1 MFERYTERAR
11 RVLFFARYE
20 ASQLGSISIETE
32 HLLLGLIREG
42 KGLTSR
48 IFARSHLSLESIRK
62 EIEGRTVFREKVSTS
77 VEIPFSAETKR
88 VLQFA
93 AEEADRLLHNYI
105 GTEHLLLGILRE
117 ERSVAATIL
126 MEKGMRLN
134 TVREDIVALLNEKTT
149 LTRVKETPLLA
160 EFSRDLTEAAMKNQ
174 LDPLVGRHIE
184 IERVQQVLCRRTKN
198 NAVLI
203 GEPGVGKTAIV
214 EGLAQKI
221 VYGDVPHFLAD
232 KRLLALDI
240 SLIVAGTKYRGQFE
254 ERLKAIMKELT
265 ENPNIIVFIDE
276 LHTLVGAG
284 SAEGSLDAANI
295 LKPALS
301 RGEIRCIGATTPSE
315 YRKYIEKDRS
325 LERRFQAI
333 KVDPP
338 NERETIEVL
347 MGVKDRYETF
357 HHVEYTTEAI
367 EAAVYQSSRYITD
380 RFLPD
385 KAIDLVD
392 EAGARAKLREAGYSE
407 EFGEINRSIRV
418 AVEQM
423 ETAVSEKNFEKAQFY
438 REQEVQA
445 RENLQFVREKFDVK
459 SSTRRVV
466 VGKGEIDEVVSKWTG
481 VPLTSINQDEGD
493 KLLHMEDALH
503 NRVISQDAAISALS
517 RAIRRSR
524 AGLKSP
530 NRPVGSFIFLGP
542 TGVGKT
548 ELARAIAN
556 FLFGSDHALIRFDMS
571 EYMEKHSV
579 SKLIGSPPG
588 YVGHEEGGQL
598 TEKVKRNPYS
608 VVLLDEVE
616 KAHPDLFNIL
626 LQVFEDGH
634 LTDGLGNRVNFKN
647 TIIIM
652 TSNIGARFIQKKAS
666 LGFQSADSG
675 VISPQ
680 RQRHG
685 ARRGEEDVQPGVHQP
700 HRRDHRLR
708 GALGRRP
715 PDHHQAAREAG
726 ERQPGRPP
734 APPRA
739 RAGSHRLDHR
749 ADVQGSLVR
758 RPSAAPRD
766 PALYR
771 GSAVRGA
778 HPRAPQGGRHPG
790 VPRCGEPGVPSG
802 RRDRERPPAGL
813 TRLRMGGPCHGYGAA
828 SARPLGSLARLRSS
842 KLMAWP
848 LPGPSVRA
856 AAGRSQPPI
865 MRVFAL
871 LLVALAAAG
880 EVRAQ
885 TPPAGTPVRP
895 GPVRRRRAIFPRRS
909 AARPS
914 RRPAGCPRPAPAR
927 SSTRSCS
934 ASRSRAEAP

>member
-48 IFARSHLSLESIRK
+48 IFARSHLALENIRK
-62 EIEGRTVFREKVSTS
+62 DIEGRTVFREKVSTS
-77 VEIPFSAETKR
+77 VEIPFSTETKR

-117 ERSVAATIL
+117 ERSVASTIL
-126 MEKGMRLN
+126 SEKGMRLN
-134 TVREDIVALLNEKTT
+134 TVREDIVQLLNEKTT

-160 EFSRDLTEAAMKNQ
+160 EFSRDLSDAATKNG
-174 LDPLVGRHIE
+174 LDPLVGRTTE

-221 VYGDVPHFLAD
+221 VCGDVPHFLAD

-265 ENPNIIVFIDE
+265 ENPNIIIFIDE

-333 KVDPP
+333 KVEPP
-338 NERETIEVL
+338 TEAESLEILNGI
-347 MGVKDRYETF
+347 KDRYESF
-357 HHVEYTTEAI
+357 HHVTYTPDAMES
-367 EAAVYQSSRYITD
+367 AVYQSSRYITD

-385 KAIDLVD
+385 KAIDLID

-407 EFGEINRSIRV
+407 EFSEINKSIRV
-418 AVEQM
+418 AFEQM
-423 ETAVSEKNFEKAQFY
+423 EGATAQKDYERAQFF
-438 REQEVQA
+438 REQEVLA
-445 RENLQFVREKFDVK
+445 RENLQVVREKFDVK
-459 SSTRRVV
+459 TGAHAIEVS
-466 VGKGEIDEVVSKWTG
+466 KHDIDEVVSKWTG
-481 VPLTSINQDEGD
+481 VPLTSINQDESAR
-493 KLLHMEDALH
+493 LLSMEEDLH
-503 NRVISQDAAISALS
+503 RRVISQERAISALA

-530 NRPVGSFIFLGP
+530 HRPVGSFVFLGP

-548 ELARAIAN
+548 ELARALAN
-556 FLFGSDHALIRFDMS
+556 FLFASDTALIRFDMS

-598 TEKVKRNPYS
+598 TEKVKRHPYS
-608 VVLLDEVE
+608 VVLLDEIE

-652 TSNIGARFIQKKAS
+652 TSNIGARYIQKKAS
-666 LGFQSADSG
+666 VGFQSADAHEIQRS
-675 VISPQ
+675 VSDMVLSEVKRTFNPEFVNRVDEIIVFEALSDDDLRQIMRMLVEQLNENLVARDLRISLTS
-680 RQRHG
+680 
-685 ARRGEEDVQPGVHQP
+685 DVV
-700 HRRDHRLR
+700 DWII
-708 GALGRRP
+708 
-715 PDHHQAAREAG
+715 EAT
-726 ERQPGRPP
+726 
-734 APPRA
+734 
-739 RAGSHRLDHR
+739 
-749 ADVQGSLVR
+749 
-758 RPSAAPRD
+758 
-766 PALYR
+766 
-771 GSAVRGA
+771 
-778 HPRAPQGGRHPG
+778 
-790 VPRCGEPGVPSG
+790 CK
-802 RRDRERPPAGL
+802 DRS
-813 TRLRMGGPCHGYGAA
+813 YG
-828 SARPLGSLARLRSS
+828 ARPL
-842 KLMAWP
+842 
-848 LPGPSVRA
+848 
-856 AAGRSQPPI
+856 
-865 MRVFAL
+865 
-871 LLVALAAAG
+871 
-880 EVRAQ
+880 
-885 TPPAGTPVRP
+885 
-895 GPVRRRRAIFPRRS
+895 RRAIQRYVEDPLSEELIRGRLERGDVEVYLEGGVLAYRAAGLELEGRRL
-909 AARPS
+909 A
-914 RRPAGCPRPAPAR
+914 
-927 SSTRSCS
+927 
-934 ASRSRAEAP
+934 

>member
-20 ASQLGSISIETE
+20 ATQLGSTSIETE

-77 VEIPFSAETKR
+77 VDIPFSAETKR

-93 AEEADRLLHNYI
+93 AEEADRLLHTYI

-117 ERSVAATIL
+117 ERSVAASIL
-126 MEKGMRLN
+126 YEKGMRLAS
-134 TVREDIVALLNEKTT
+134 VREDIVQLLNEKTAPA
-149 LTRVKETPLLA
+149 RPKETPLLA
-160 EFSRDLTEAAMKNQ
+160 EFSRDLTEAAIKNQ
-174 LDPLVGRHIE
+174 LDPLVGRE
-184 IERVQQVLCRRTKN
+184 TELERVQQVLCRRTKN

-221 VYGDVPHFLAD
+221 VCGDVPHFLAD
-232 KRLLALDI
+232 KRILALDI

-301 RGEIRCIGATTPSE
+301 RGEIRCIGATTPAE

-338 NERETIEVL
+338 SEKETVQVL
-347 MGVKDRYETF
+347 MGVKDRYESF
-357 HHVEYTTEAI
+357 HHVEYSNEAI

-385 KAIDLVD
+385 KAIDLID
-392 EAGARAKLREAGYSE
+392 EAGARAKLREAE
-407 EFGEINRSIRV
+407 LNAEMGEISRSLRV
-418 AVEQM
+418 AVEQIDQVVG
-423 ETAVSEKNFEKAQFY
+423 EREDKAWLYSQQEPQG
-438 REQEVQA
+438 RES
-445 RENLQFVREKFDVK
+445 LQTVRERLDVK
-459 SSTRRVV
+459 PGTPRIQI
-466 VGKGEIDEVVSKWTG
+466 GKHEIDEVVSKWTG
-481 VPLTSINQDEGD
+481 VPLTSVNEDEGN
-493 KLLHMEDALH
+493 KLLRMEEELH
-503 NRVISQDAAISALS
+503 RRVISQEKAISALS

-524 AGLKSP
+524 AGLKNPS
-530 NRPVGSFIFLGP
+530 RPVGSFIFLGP

-548 ELARAIAN
+548 ELARALAN

-598 TEKVKRNPYS
+598 TEKIKRNPYS
-608 VVLLDEVE
+608 VVLLDEIE

-647 TIIIM
+647 TIVIM

-666 LGFQSADSG
+666 MGFQTPDQREIQKSVTDMVLGEVKKTFNPEFINRVDEIIVFDPLSDDDLRQITTLLIG
-675 VISPQ
+675 NLNQHLTDRQLTIEVLPEVIDWIID
-680 RQRHG
+680 
-685 ARRGEEDVQPGVHQP
+685 AT
-700 HRRDHRLR
+700 
-708 GALGRRP
+708 
-715 PDHHQAAREAG
+715 
-726 ERQPGRPP
+726 
-734 APPRA
+734 
-739 RAGSHRLDHR
+739 
-749 ADVQGSLVR
+749 
-758 RPSAAPRD
+758 
-766 PALYR
+766 
-771 GSAVRGA
+771 
-778 HPRAPQGGRHPG
+778 
-790 VPRCGEPGVPSG
+790 C
-802 RRDRERPPAGL
+802 RDRS
-813 TRLRMGGPCHGYGAA
+813 YG
-828 SARPLGSLARLRSS
+828 ARPL
-842 KLMAWP
+842 
-848 LPGPSVRA
+848 
-856 AAGRSQPPI
+856 
-865 MRVFAL
+865 
-871 LLVALAAAG
+871 
-880 EVRAQ
+880 
-885 TPPAGTPVRP
+885 
-895 GPVRRRRAIFPRRS
+895 RRALQRYIEDPLSEELIRGELRTGVIEIYLDHGTLAWRTIGQADNGRRL
-909 AARPS
+909 AVIV
-914 RRPAGCPRPAPAR
+914 
-927 SSTRSCS
+927 
-934 ASRSRAEAP
+934 

>member
-20 ASQLGSISIETE
+20 ATQLGSNSIETE

-77 VEIPFSAETKR
+77 VDIPFSAETKR

-93 AEEADRLLHNYI
+93 AEEADRLLHTYI

-117 ERSVAATIL
+117 ERSVAASIL
-126 MEKGMRLN
+126 YEKGMRLAS
-134 TVREDIVALLNEKTT
+134 VREDIVQLLNEKTAPA
-149 LTRVKETPLLA
+149 RPKETPLLG
-160 EFSRDLTEAAMKNQ
+160 EFSRDLTEAAIKNQ
-174 LDPLVGRHIE
+174 LDPLVGRE
-184 IERVQQVLCRRTKN
+184 GEVERVQQVLCRRTKN

-221 VYGDVPHFLAD
+221 VCGDVPHFLAD
-232 KRLLALDI
+232 KRILALDI

-338 NERETIEVL
+338 SEKETIQVL
-347 MGVKDRYETF
+347 MGVKDRYESF
-357 HHVEYTTEAI
+357 HHVEYSTEAI

-385 KAIDLVD
+385 KAIDLID
-392 EAGARAKLREAGYSE
+392 EAGARAKLREAE
-407 EFGEINRSIRV
+407 LNAEMGEISRSIRV
-418 AVEQM
+418 AVEQI
-423 ETAVSEKNFEKAQFY
+423 EQPVGERGEDKAWLYSQQ
-438 REQEVQA
+438 QEPA
-445 RENLQFVREKFDVK
+445 SRENLQTVRERLDVK
-459 SSTRRVV
+459 PGTPRVAI
-466 VGKGEIDEVVSKWTG
+466 GKHEIDEVVSKWTG
-481 VPLTSINQDEGD
+481 VPLTSVNEDESN
-493 KLLHMEDALH
+493 KLLRMEEELH
-503 NRVISQDAAISALS
+503 QRVISQEKAISALS

-524 AGLKSP
+524 AGLKNP

-548 ELARAIAN
+548 ELARALAN
-556 FLFGSDHALIRFDMS
+556 FLFGSDHSLIRFDMS

-598 TEKVKRNPYS
+598 TEKIKRNPYS
-608 VVLLDEVE
+608 VVLLDEIE

-647 TIIIM
+647 TIVIM
-652 TSNIGARFIQKKAS
+652 TSNIGARFIQKKAAM
-666 LGFQSADSG
+666 GFQTADLREVQKSVTEMVLG
-675 VISPQ
+675 EVKKTFNPEFINRVDEIIVFDPLSDDDLRRITSLLIGNLNQ
-680 RQRHG
+680 HLADRQ
-685 ARRGEEDVQPGVHQP
+685 
-700 HRRDHRLR
+700 LR
-708 GALGRRP
+708 IEVLPEVVDWIIDAT
-715 PDHHQAAREAG
+715 
-726 ERQPGRPP
+726 
-734 APPRA
+734 
-739 RAGSHRLDHR
+739 
-749 ADVQGSLVR
+749 
-758 RPSAAPRD
+758 
-766 PALYR
+766 
-771 GSAVRGA
+771 
-778 HPRAPQGGRHPG
+778 
-790 VPRCGEPGVPSG
+790 C
-802 RRDRERPPAGL
+802 RDRS
-813 TRLRMGGPCHGYGAA
+813 YG
-828 SARPLGSLARLRSS
+828 ARPL
-842 KLMAWP
+842 
-848 LPGPSVRA
+848 
-856 AAGRSQPPI
+856 
-865 MRVFAL
+865 
-871 LLVALAAAG
+871 
-880 EVRAQ
+880 
-885 TPPAGTPVRP
+885 
-895 GPVRRRRAIFPRRS
+895 RRALQRYIEDPLSEELIRGELRTGVIEIYLDHGTLAWRTTGQADTGRRL
-909 AARPS
+909 AVIV
-914 RRPAGCPRPAPAR
+914 
-927 SSTRSCS
+927 
-934 ASRSRAEAP
+934 